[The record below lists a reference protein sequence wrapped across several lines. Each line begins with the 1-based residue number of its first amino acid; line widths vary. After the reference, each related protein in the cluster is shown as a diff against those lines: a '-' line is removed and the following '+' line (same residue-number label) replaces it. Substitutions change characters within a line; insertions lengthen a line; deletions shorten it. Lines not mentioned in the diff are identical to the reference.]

1 MRFEWTPEKN
11 AWLRQYRRMSFEE
24 IVVHLGR
31 GDVWKTSRHPNRTKY
46 PQQSIAFV
54 VVDDYVYL
62 VPFDVVGE
70 VIFLRTVIPSR
81 KATRQYLEEKKRE
94 S

>member
-1 MRFEWTPEKN
+1 MRFEWKPEKN

-31 GDVWKTSRHPNRTKY
+31 GDAWNTSRHPNRKKY
-46 PQQSIAFV
+46 PKQSIASV
-54 VVDDYVYL
+54 VVDDHVCL
-62 VPFDVVGE
+62 VAFDEGGE
-70 VIFLRTVIPSR
+70 VILLRTVIPSR